1 MSEPE
6 LLTVMEAAAVLRIG
20 RELAYRM
27 VRTGE
32 IPSIR
37 LGKQYRVPRAA
48 LMKYL
53 ERVAMEQTAGV
64 ARGA

>member
-1 MSEPE
+1 
-6 LLTVMEAAAVLRIG
+6 
-20 RELAYRM
+20 M

-48 LMKYL
+48 LLQYV
-53 ERVAMEQTAGV
+53 ERVAMEQTAAGV